1 MRRVLTSVGATAAIA
16 LAGSTAAATAS
27 GCARVK
33 IGASA
38 TCLVAGRPCHPRYE
52 KQYRHHG
59 FKCRRNTA
67 GQYRLWQVP
76 IRSLPPAV

>member
-1 MRRVLTSVGATAAIA
+1 MRRVLTSVAATAAI
-16 LAGSTAAATAS
+16 LIAGSTAAATAT

-33 IGASA
+33 IGATT
-38 TCLVAGRPCHPRYE
+38 TCLVAGRPCNPSYE

-67 GQYRLWQVP
+67 GRYRLWQVP
-76 IRSLPPAV
+76 IHSLPPAV